1 MIGAAT
7 VNTLQ
12 EMGLIVRNIQDS
24 VALCPPLI
32 ITTDEIHEMFDI
44 FEKGLEPDGSLGPQG
59 KREGMMIGS
68 EEELR
73 AKFGEVSHLAS
84 AKSRP
89 ALDKYSR
96 QFIGLSPFLV
106 ISTADA
112 TGRADLSPRGDPPG
126 FVQVIDDNTILI
138 PDRPGNNRLDT
149 MANIVANPNVG
160 LPVLRP
166 RLRGHA
172 APQRQGPHH
181 RRCRPARRLQRSTAS
196 RPKVGILVTVEE
208 VFLHCAKA
216 LKRSKLWDPDYRQDR
231 AQMPSI
237 ARIILEQTCTPVAE
251 PEAAEDRCRGGRGIP
266 NRPLL
271 TRKSAGA

>member
-1 MIGAAT
+1 
-7 VNTLQ
+7 
-12 EMGLIVRNIQDS
+12 
-24 VALCPPLI
+24 
-32 ITTDEIHEMFDI
+32 
-44 FEKGLEPDGSLGPQG
+44 
-59 KREGMMIGS
+59 MIGS

-73 AKFGEVSHLAS
+73 ARFGEVSHLAA

-126 FVQVIDDNTILI
+126 FVAVIDDHTILI

-160 LPVLRP
+160 LLFFVPGFEDTLRLNG
-166 RLRGHA
+166 RARITDDA
-172 APQRQGPHH
+172 ALLAACSVSGKP
-181 RRCRPARRLQRSTAS
+181 
-196 RPKVGILVTVEE
+196 PKVGILVTVDE
-208 VFLHCAKA
+208 VFMHCAKA
-216 LKRSKLWDPDYRQDR
+216 LKRSKLWEADYRQDR

-251 PEAAEDRCRGGRGIP
+251 PEAARIDAEVEEEYRTA
-266 NRPLL
+266 LY
-271 TRKSAGA
+271 